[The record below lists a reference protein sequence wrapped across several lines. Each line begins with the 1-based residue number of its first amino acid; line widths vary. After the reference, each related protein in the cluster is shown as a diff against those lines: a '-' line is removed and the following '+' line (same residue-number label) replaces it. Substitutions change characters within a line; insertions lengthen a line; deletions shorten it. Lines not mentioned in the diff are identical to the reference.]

1 MVTLAAFYR
10 FADLPD
16 PAGLRDALA
25 ALGEEVGVRGTVL
38 LAPEGVNGTIAGPEA
53 GVARLLDRLSAEP
66 GLAPLREK
74 RSEAAEMPFARLKV
88 RVKREIVTMGRP
100 ELRPADGAGTYVPP
114 EAWNALV
121 SAPDVALI
129 DTRNGYEVALGTFVG
144 AVDPGIDR
152 FADFPAWWAANAHR
166 FSGRRVAMFCTGGI
180 RCEKSTALLR
190 AEGVEEV
197 WHLEGGILDYLA
209 RVPETDSLWRG
220 ECFVF
225 DGRVSVGQG
234 LGPGTAGMCHACGRP
249 VTPAQMA
256 APGWEEGVSCP
267 LCIDAYTDAD
277 RARFRERQRQVRLAA
292 ARGQRHLA

>member
-10 FADLPD
+10 FADLQD
-16 PAGLRDALA
+16 PAGLRHALA
-25 ALGEEVGVRGTVL
+25 ALGRAEGVRGTVL

-74 RSEAAEMPFARLKV
+74 RAEAAAMPFARLKV
-88 RVKREIVTMGRP
+88 RVKPEIVTMGRP
-100 ELRPADGAGTYVPP
+100 ELRPAEAAGTYVSP

-129 DTRNGYEVALGTFVG
+129 DTRNAYEVALGTFAG
-144 AVDPGIDR
+144 AVDPGLDR
-152 FADFPAWWAANAHR
+152 FAGFPAWWAANAHR
-166 FSGRRVAMFCTGGI
+166 FAGRRVAMFCTGGI

-209 RVPETDSLWRG
+209 RVPETESLWRG

-225 DGRVSVGQG
+225 DGRVSVGHG
-234 LGPGTAGMCHACGRP
+234 LGPGRAGMCHACGRP
-249 VTPAQMA
+249 VTPAQMD

-267 LCIDAYTDAD
+267 LCIGAYTDVD

-292 ARGQRHLA
+292 ARGRRHLA

>member
-25 ALGEEVGVRGTVL
+25 ALGRDAGVRGTVL
-38 LAPEGVNGTIAGPEA
+38 LAAEGVNGTIAGPEA

-66 GLAPLREK
+66 GLAPLRQT
-74 RSEAAEMPFARLKV
+74 RAEAEEMPFSRLKV
-88 RVKREIVTMGRP
+88 RVKPEIVTMGRP
-100 ELRPADGAGTYVPP
+100 ELRPAEGAGTYVPP
-114 EAWNALV
+114 EEWNALV
-121 SAPDVALI
+121 SAPDVVLI
-129 DTRNGYEVALGTFVG
+129 DTRNAYEVALGTFVG

-166 FSGRRVAMFCTGGI
+166 FAGRRVAMFCTGGI

-190 AEGVEEV
+190 AEGVNEV
-197 WHLEGGILDYLA
+197 LHLEGGILDYLA
-209 RVPETDSLWRG
+209 RVPEADSRWRG

-225 DGRVSVGQG
+225 DGRVSVGHG
-234 LGPGTAGMCHACGRP
+234 LRPGVAGICHACGRP

-267 LCIDAYTDAD
+267 LCISAYTDAD